1 MEKFEKRGISPKIF
15 WTLGATILVAVLLP
29 LHRGWSRPPAPAGT
43 FSSGPGLPG
52 SQFLPQVEREVG
64 RLTNATRR
72 QQGLPLLKL
81 EPTLTAIS
89 RQHSLDMLRRRFF
102 SHQNPEGL
110 SLMDRLPPAY
120 ASRISRSG
128 ENIWT
133 GSGHSPTDPRT
144 LARLMLTAWMASPR
158 HRGNILTPGFTYL
171 GVGVAGSG
179 GEVRATQIFVGIDAK
194 SP

>member
-1 MEKFEKRGISPKIF
+1 MSPKII
-15 WTLGATILVAVLLP
+15 WTLGAAILVAALFP

-43 FSSGPGLPG
+43 FGRGPGLTG
-52 SQFLPQVEREVG
+52 SQPLPAVEREIV

-72 QQGLPLLKL
+72 QHGLPLLTVD
-81 EPTLTAIS
+81 PTLTEVS

-110 SLMDRLPPAY
+110 SPLDRLPPAY

-133 GSGHSPTDPRT
+133 GSGHAPADPRA
-144 LARLMLTAWMASPR
+144 LARMMLATWMASPG
-158 HRGNILTPGFTYL
+158 HRRNILTPGFTHL

-179 GEVRATQIFVGIDAK
+179 REIRATQIFVEIRAK